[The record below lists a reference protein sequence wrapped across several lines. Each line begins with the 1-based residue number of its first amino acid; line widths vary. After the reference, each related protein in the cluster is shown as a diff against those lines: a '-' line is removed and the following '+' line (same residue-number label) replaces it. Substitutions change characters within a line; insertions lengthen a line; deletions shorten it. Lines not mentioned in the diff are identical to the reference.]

1 MKYLSLFLLLLPA
14 VIFGQYNTA
23 SINFGRFNPAATDG
37 GFIIGYKGENFVD
50 RNLSVGWSASWFH
63 KQFVDQVLL
72 TEVQQYYGIADA
84 LITEKKATT
93 NLHSVPLMF
102 SLTSYFPLLPI
113 VSAYITGSAGL
124 EGLMIVYSNFQNE
137 NENEYKT
144 AWDFAWE
151 LGTGLSYKLGNRS
164 DFYGEVSYHNSNPSW
179 TYKVKDQTTG
189 KSKSLEQSFD
199 MSGVAFKFGFK
210 FLW

>member
-1 MKYLSLFLLLLPA
+1 MKILLLLLILTPA
-14 VIFGQYNTA
+14 TFFAQYNSA
-23 SINFGRFNPAATDG
+23 SINFGRFNPAATEG

-50 RNLSVGWSASWFH
+50 QNLSMGWSASWFH
-63 KQFVDQVLL
+63 KQYIDQVLL
-72 TEVQQYYGIADA
+72 NEVQQYYGVADA
-84 LITEKKATT
+84 TITESKAKT

-113 VSAYITGSAGL
+113 VSGYITGSAGL
-124 EGLMIVYSNFQNE
+124 EGLLIVHKNLQNE
-137 NENEYKT
+137 NENDVNT

-151 LGTGLSYKLGNRS
+151 LGGGLSYKLGNRS
-164 DFYGEVSYHNSNPSW
+164 DFFGEVSYHNANPSW
-179 TYKVKDQTTG
+179 SYEVKDQETG
-189 KSKSLEQSFD
+189 QIKSLEQSFD